1 MTSAN
6 VWGKPLKLTY
16 IHAQKRN
23 ATLLEGHV
31 ALDSRNKVTGKY
43 NFTAERGQLKYTYVH
58 SSGTTL
64 EPSFDFHN
72 DSWHFAAARKVGPHD
87 NARVCFDG
95 HHKTLGLEWTRD
107 SKEYGAFKVLAQSF
121 LKPLFDFS
129 ILLLYVNDY
138 IGPFNDF

>member
-1 MTSAN
+1 MLVVQAPRFQFMTSAS

-23 ATLLEGHV
+23 MTMLEGNV
-31 ALDSRNKVTGKY
+31 ALDPRNKVTGKY
-43 NFTAERGQLKYTYVH
+43 SFATERGQLKYTYVH
-58 SSGTTL
+58 TSGTTL
-64 EPSFDFHN
+64 EPSFDFHT

-107 SKEYGAFKVLAQSF
+107 SKEYGAFKVHTQSF
-121 LKPLFDFS
+121 LKPL
-129 ILLLYVNDY
+129 V
-138 IGPFNDF
+138 

>member
-1 MTSAN
+1 MLVVQAPRFQFMTSAS

-23 ATLLEGHV
+23 SFAT
-31 ALDSRNKVTGKY
+31 
-43 NFTAERGQLKYTYVH
+43 ERGQLKYTYVH
-58 SSGTTL
+58 TSGTTL
-64 EPSFDFHN
+64 EPSFDFHT

-107 SKEYGAFKVLAQSF
+107 SKEYGAFKVHTQSF
-121 LKPLFDFS
+121 LKPL
-129 ILLLYVNDY
+129 V
-138 IGPFNDF
+138 